1 VALVAASKACVIAI
15 ALLAAGATVV
25 CSAPTSAAPSSCS
38 EQRANAALAARV
50 ERVLQAGRDVWGD
63 ALLARPG
70 GPTYEAARRHLPP
83 LFLAY
88 GRGRKPLTDSGVHY
102 LPFGQPL
109 GVQGAGSVALHVADG
124 GQVLSQRADGRRLT
138 VFVGAEG
145 AERYGSCLRRLAE
158 PRLLEG
164 YLPVLETSYV
174 DAAGGRYRQQ
184 SFSLRDPG
192 TRRLVSF
199 VRLDADTRGSA
210 AASTRVR
217 LEAPAAALAVTVPR
231 GDTRTVFAA
240 WELGASTAR
249 TVDEAAFE
257 QARSSVVDYWTG
269 RLGEGWSIDVPDRR
283 VLDAA
288 RALAIQNLLLTW
300 RYSIGNP
307 YEQFSFPEGVDV
319 AQVLAEIGFGDV
331 SAAILR
337 TSLTRRPTPYANWKM
352 GEKLLGAATHFR
364 LFRDG
369 AFLGSVTPALR
380 RYVRA
385 LGRQIET
392 GPGGL
397 LPRERYS
404 SDIPD
409 QVYGLHSQAVVWQGL
424 TWIGQAWGATGN
436 RELAR
441 TCREL
446 AARLRAGLD
455 RAVRASQRR
464 LRDGSL
470 FVPVRLLDDER
481 AYDSLTESRAGSY
494 WNLVMPYAL
503 ASGIFRPGGP
513 QAKGVLRYMLRHGS
527 RLLGIVRAGAYAL
540 YDDPVFPTSGTDQVY
555 GINVARFLATND
567 EPDQLVLSLYG
578 TLAAAMAPGTFVSG
592 EGATVAPLAGRFH
605 RSMYLP
611 PNGASNAA
619 FLETLRVMLVHETT
633 AADGAPRGLRLAFA
647 TPRPWL
653 APGRSIAVRNV
664 PTSFGP
670 VSYAIEAGAG
680 ALRVTLELP
689 TRGSPRK
696 IALRLRLPG
705 GARIT
710 GVRLADRP
718 WRRFDPAAETVDL
731 TGIKGSVE
739 LAVAYRG

>member
-15 ALLAAGATVV
+15 ALLAAGAVVV
-25 CSAPTSAAPSSCS
+25 CSTPSSAAPSGCP
-38 EQRANAALAARV
+38 ERRTNAALTARI
-50 ERVLQAGRDVWGD
+50 ERALRAGRDVWGD
-63 ALLARPG
+63 ALLSRPG
-70 GPTYEAARRHLPP
+70 GPTYEGARRYLPP

-109 GVQGAGSVALHVADG
+109 GAQGAGSVALHVADG
-124 GQVLSQRADGRRLT
+124 GQILSQRADGRRLT
-138 VFVGAEG
+138 VFVGPRG
-145 AERYGSCLRRLAE
+145 RERYGSCLARLAE

-184 SFSLRDPG
+184 SFTLRDPG
-192 TRRLVSF
+192 TRRALSF
-199 VRLDADTRGSA
+199 VRLDADTQSSTAATTSVRLQASA
-210 AASTRVR
+210 AT
-217 LEAPAAALAVTVPR
+217 PLAVAIPPGETQ
-231 GDTRTVFAA
+231 TVFAA
-240 WELGASTAR
+240 WELGAASVR
-249 TVDEAAFE
+249 MVDEAAFE
-257 QARSSVVDYWTG
+257 GALSSLVEYWTG

-319 AQVLAEIGFGDV
+319 AQVLAELGFDDV

-364 LFRDG
+364 LFRDR
-369 AFLGSVTPALR
+369 AFLRSVTPALQG
-380 RYVRA
+380 YVRA
-385 LGRQIET
+385 LGRQIDA
-392 GPGGL
+392 GAGGL

-424 TWIGQAWGATGN
+424 TWIGQAWAATGN
-436 RELAR
+436 RQLAR
-441 TCREL
+441 RCREL
-446 AARLRAGLD
+446 AGRLRAGLD

-464 LRDGSL
+464 LQDGSL

-481 AYDSLTESRAGSY
+481 AYDSLTESRSASY

-513 QAKGVLRYMLRHGS
+513 QAEGVLRYMLRHGS

-555 GINVARFLATND
+555 GINVARFLAAND

-619 FLETLRVMLVHETT
+619 FLETLRVMLVYETT
-633 AADGAPRGLRLAFA
+633 AANGAPEGLRLAFA

-653 APGRSIAVRNV
+653 APGSSIAVRNV

-689 TRGSPRK
+689 ARGSPRE

-705 GARIT
+705 GARIA
-710 GVRLADRP
+710 GVRLDGRP
-718 WRRFDPAAETVDL
+718 WRRFGPESVDL
-731 TGIKGSVE
+731 TGLRGSVE

>member
-1 VALVAASKACVIAI
+1 VAASKACVIAI
-15 ALLAAGATVV
+15 ALLAAGAVAV
-25 CSAPTSAAPSSCS
+25 CSTPTRAAPPGCPERS
-38 EQRANAALAARV
+38 ANPALAARI
-50 ERVLQAGRDVWGD
+50 ERALRAGRDVWGD

-70 GPTYEAARRHLPP
+70 GPTYEAARRYLPP

-88 GRGRKPLTDSGVHY
+88 GRGRKPLTASGVHY

-109 GVQGAGSVALHVADG
+109 GVQGAVSVALHVADG
-124 GQVLSQRADGRRLT
+124 GQILSQRADGRRLT
-138 VFVGAEG
+138 IFVGAEG
-145 AERYGSCLRRLAE
+145 VERYGSCLTRLAL

-174 DAAGGRYRQQ
+174 DGAGGRYRQQ
-184 SFSLRDPG
+184 SFAVREPG

-199 VRLDADTRGSA
+199 LRLDADTRSSA
-210 AASTRVR
+210 AAVTRVR
-217 LEAPAAALAVTVPR
+217 LAASGTPLAVTVPR
-231 GDTRTVFAA
+231 GETRTVFAA
-240 WELGASTAR
+240 WELGSSAAR
-249 TVDEAAFE
+249 MVDEAAFE
-257 QARSSVVDYWTG
+257 GALSSLVEYWTG
-269 RLGEGWSIDVPDRR
+269 RLGDGWSIDVPDRV

-300 RYSIGNP
+300 RYSVGNP

-319 AQVLAEIGFGDV
+319 AQVLAELGFDDV

-364 LFRDG
+364 LFRDRP
-369 AFLGSVTPALR
+369 FLRSVTPALR
-380 RYVRA
+380 GYVRA
-385 LGRQIET
+385 LGRQIDA
-392 GPGGL
+392 GAGGL

-424 TWIGQAWGATGN
+424 TWIGQAWAATGS
-436 RELAR
+436 RQLAR
-441 TCREL
+441 RCREL
-446 AARLRAGLD
+446 AGRLRSGLD

-464 LRDGSL
+464 LPDGSL
-470 FVPVRLLDDER
+470 FVPVRLLDDES
-481 AYDSLTESRAGSY
+481 AYNSLTQSRAGSY

-503 ASGIFRPGGP
+503 ASGIFPPGGP
-513 QAKGVLRYMLRHGS
+513 RATGVLRYMLRHGS
-527 RLLGIVRAGAYAL
+527 RLLGVVRAGAYAL

-555 GINVARFLATND
+555 GINVARFLAAND

-633 AADGAPRGLRLAFA
+633 APNGAPRGLRLAFA

-653 APGRSIAVRNV
+653 APGRNISVREV

-670 VSYAIEAGAG
+670 VSYAIDAGA
-680 ALRVTLELP
+680 ASLNVTLELP
-689 TRGSPRK
+689 TRARPRE

-705 GARIT
+705 GARIS
-710 GVRLADRP
+710 GVRLDGRR
-718 WRRFDPAAETVDL
+718 WRRFDRAAETVDL
-731 TGIKGSVE
+731 TGLTGTVE